1 MNKKIN
7 IIFFFSILTLL
18 FSFGKDEFKDD
29 LIELSTSINARLSP
43 EFLKSNSSNIRA
55 QLPKGTKGVV
65 LKSQKMPSGNYGL
78 YLKISNGPH
87 QGEDLWVYYNKSDP
101 ALLLS
106 DKHRRETKVIER
118 ATNAVTKREIAS
130 LIAPQAVSISPLIQ
144 NIEEVNSGKVSKELS
159 NPKLPCKP
167 NYSLS
172 DAKIDYNE
180 SMNIPPFK
188 EIDETSD
195 HSCRSGESPN
205 GYQICKTKEGKIEQF
220 SFKNNGPNNIIK
232 KSSEGIE
239 RKFEFNFCDHARSD
253 LNLLVIDAPDENTHS
268 INYNI
273 FVFLPRLVLPS
284 IKKIDSNFEVTLPN
298 KEKMIFN
305 ANSKEIVGGVFT
317 ERPQSINKRGNAN
330 PIDLTYS
337 GNGVVIRSSKNGDL
351 PYGDIEKK
359 DGSRAPSISKAYISK
374 KGFKDC
380 EVDAKDIWYTDSQ
393 RGNKSLIKKE
403 FASDEQLD
411 KFIKSHCGFSIY

>member
-1 MNKKIN
+1 
-7 IIFFFSILTLL
+7 
-18 FSFGKDEFKDD
+18 
-29 LIELSTSINARLSP
+29 
-43 EFLKSNSSNIRA
+43 
-55 QLPKGTKGVV
+55 
-65 LKSQKMPSGNYGL
+65 
-78 YLKISNGPH
+78 
-87 QGEDLWVYYNKSDP
+87 
-101 ALLLS
+101 
-106 DKHRRETKVIER
+106 
-118 ATNAVTKREIAS
+118 
-130 LIAPQAVSISPLIQ
+130 
-144 NIEEVNSGKVSKELS
+144 
-159 NPKLPCKP
+159 
-167 NYSLS
+167 
-172 DAKIDYNE
+172 
-180 SMNIPPFK
+180 
-188 EIDETSD
+188 
-195 HSCRSGESPN
+195 
-205 GYQICKTKEGKIEQF
+205 
-220 SFKNNGPNNIIK
+220 
-232 KSSEGIE
+232 
-239 RKFEFNFCDHARSD
+239 
-253 LNLLVIDAPDENTHS
+253 
-268 INYNI
+268 
-273 FVFLPRLVLPS
+273 
-284 IKKIDSNFEVTLPN
+284 VTLPN